1 MNQIKK
7 SILNNERLSNLET
20 VESFEK
26 KEKRNKKKL
35 QLTDFSERKNEA
47 LRNQKVK
54 SLIGLMKNIRVV
66 LNHLLLNKA

>member
-20 VESFEK
+20 AESFEK

-35 QLTDFSERKNEA
+35 QLTDFSVRKNVA
-47 LRNQKVK
+47 L
-54 SLIGLMKNIRVV
+54 
-66 LNHLLLNKA
+66 